1 MASNAE
7 RAATLVRALE
17 ASMRGDSSVVAE
29 LYTENVRGW
38 APSLSVSSAVEL
50 AVELENR
57 EDAFSEVELDVTPLD
72 VSGDRPRVEWVVTLT
87 HRAASRWTTSPRHRA
102 DGYPGHAP
110 RHHDRRFRRREDQF
124 FRQYWDEIELWNSS
138 LRRPKTIATSRPKT
152 EEAQGN
158 SVR

>member
-50 AVELENR
+50 AVELEDR

-72 VSGDRPRVEWVVTLT
+72 VSGDRACVEWVVTLT
-87 HRAASRWTTSPRHRA
+87 HSGRLEMDDELVIEPTGIRVTLHGTTIAEFEGEKISS
-102 DGYPGHAP
+102 
-110 RHHDRRFRRREDQF
+110 
-124 FRQYWDEIELWNSS
+124 FRQYWDEIEL
-138 LRRPKTIATSRPKT
+138 LEQLTPPP
-152 EEAQGN
+152 ED
-158 SVR
+158 